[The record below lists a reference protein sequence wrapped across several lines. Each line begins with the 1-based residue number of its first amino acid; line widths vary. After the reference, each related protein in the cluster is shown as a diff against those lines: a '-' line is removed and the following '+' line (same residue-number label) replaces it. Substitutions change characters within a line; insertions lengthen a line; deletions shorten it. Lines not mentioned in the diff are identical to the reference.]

1 MKKKGFTLVELLAV
15 IAILA
20 ILVIIAL
27 PNVLK
32 MFRDAKVNTF
42 TSEVQNIMRSAES
55 KYVSSSIGNKEIK
68 CFDSSTNVLNL
79 DGRSN
84 ILYVVKFNDK
94 GKIIEVMARD
104 EANELIASSSSGI
117 QREDIGKKYKV
128 EAAKTSITDCKGN
141 QLIDGE
147 KPKTKYVESELNGAD
162 PVLGDKMIPIML
174 SDTGVATYAHEY
186 DEWYKYSSKKWANA
200 VILVDKPSNPNYKE
214 GDTIAESDIRAYFVW
229 IPKYSYRIFNI
240 GDYEGLESSQPTSQ
254 IREIEIEFGTRTT
267 GEVSGE
273 CITPMESGSSRA
285 SGATKD
291 CQVGDLMTHPAF
303 LSIPSNG
310 FWVGKFETGYNQ
322 NSDTTQPITDENIS
336 TWTTANAQVDE
347 QKSNN
352 IIVKPNVYSWRGAK
366 VYNLFMNAYNFNRNL
381 DSHMM
386 KNTEWGA
393 VVYLSHSKYGIEDE
407 VRINN
412 NSKYLT
418 GYAAKEEYAAG
429 SEIENTKWNTDTGYL
444 ASTTGNISGIYDMSG
459 GTYEYVASYIN
470 GKAGDSGMDDIIIN
484 EIYNKYL
491 DKYSNLITSD
501 RPYNSNKYRI
511 LGDVTGELGPFWSS
525 DGRYR
530 DAWYGALSDFVGPTY
545 PWFLRGGSYSYETFT
560 SHFLFSRDTGASRD
574 SRGSRLVLTPT
585 K

>member
-1 MKKKGFTLVELLAV
+1 MKDKKGFTLVELLAV

-42 TSEVQNIMRSAES
+42 TREVQNIIRSAED
-55 KYVSSSIGNKEIK
+55 KYVSSSIGNKEIR

-94 GKIIEVMARD
+94 GKIVEISARD

-128 EAAKTSITDCKGN
+128 EEAKTSITDCKGN

-174 SDTGVATYAHEY
+174 SDTGVVTYADEY
-186 DEWYKYSSKKWANA
+186 DEWYKYTSKKWANA
-200 VILVDKPSNPNYKE
+200 VILVDTPSKEYKE
-214 GDTIAESDIRAYFVW
+214 GDTILESDIRAYFVW

-240 GDYEGLESSQPTSQ
+240 GNYEGLESSQPESQ
-254 IREIEIEFGTRTT
+254 IKEIEIEFGTRTT
-267 GEVSGE
+267 SEVSGE

-285 SGATKD
+285 SVATKD
-291 CQVGDLMTHPAF
+291 CKVGDLMTHPAF

-336 TWTTANAQVDE
+336 TWIKENSEVDE
-347 QKSNN
+347 EKPNN
-352 IIVKPNVYSWRGAK
+352 IIIKPNVYSWRGAT
-366 VYNLFMNAYNFNRNL
+366 VYNLFMNAYNFNRSL

-393 VVYLSHSKYGIEDE
+393 VAYLSHSKYGIKDE

-412 NSKYLT
+412 NSNFLT
-418 GYAAKEEYAAG
+418 GYAA
-429 SEIENTKWNTDTGYL
+429 NTKDAITSTTENALWNTDTGKL
-444 ASTTGNISGIYDMSG
+444 ASTTGNITGVYDMSG
-459 GTYEYVASYIN
+459 GSWEYMASYRDGSDLN
-470 GKAGDSGMDDIIIN
+470 VSGMKNIVSN
-484 EIYNKYL
+484 ETYTKYL
-491 DKYSNLITSD
+491 DKYSSSSD
-501 RPYNSNKYRI
+501 KLTYKYRI
-511 LGDVTGELGPFWSS
+511 LGDATGEMGPFWS
-525 DGRYR
+525 DGSYKN
-530 DAWYGALSDFVGPTY
+530 AWYKDYSF
-545 PWFLRGGSYSYETFT
+545 FLDSSYSWIDRGGGHSDNVTAGQFRFARSTGDVYYSIT
-560 SHFLFSRDTGASRD
+560 SRI
-574 SRGSRLVLTPT
+574 VL
-585 K
+585 KN

>member
-32 MFRDAKVNTF
+32 LFREAKVNTF
-42 TSEVQNIMRSAES
+42 TREVQNIMRSAES
-55 KYVSSSIGNKEIK
+55 KYVSASIGNKAVN
-68 CFDSSTNVLNL
+68 CFDSSTNTLNL

-94 GKIIEVMARD
+94 GKIIEVSARD

-162 PVLGDKMIPIML
+162 PVLGDKMIPVML
-174 SDTGVATYAHEY
+174 SDTGVVTYAHEY

-200 VILVDKPSNPNYKE
+200 VILVDKPSNLNYKE
-214 GDTIAESDIRAYFVW
+214 GDIILESDIRAYFVW
-229 IPKYSYRIFNI
+229 IPKYSYRIFNL

-254 IREIEIEFGTRTT
+254 IKEIEIEFGTRTT

-273 CITPMESGSSRA
+273 CITPMESGLSRA

-310 FWVGKFETGYNQ
+310 FWVGKFDTGYNQ
-322 NSDTTQPITDENIS
+322 KADPSQPITDEDIA
-336 TWTTANAQVDE
+336 TWTTAKAQVTENYSANLED
-347 QKSNN
+347 K
-352 IIVKPNVYSWRGAK
+352 IIVKPTVYSWRNQTVAT
-366 VYNLFMNAYNFNRNL
+366 FFQSAYNFNRSL

-393 VVYLSHSKYGIEDE
+393 VAYLSHSKYGIQNE

-412 NSKYLT
+412 HSSYLT
-418 GYAAKEEYAAG
+418 GYAANEPNASG
-429 SEIENTKWNTDTGYL
+429 STTANTKWNTTNGHT
-444 ASTTGNISGIYDMSG
+444 ASTTGNITGVYDMSG
-459 GTYEYVASYIN
+459 GSWEYMAAYIEETAKN
-470 GKAGDSGMDDIIIN
+470 SGMDSIIVDN
-484 EIYNKYL
+484 TYNKYL
-491 DKYSNLITSD
+491 DKYSKSVTSNTA
-501 RPYNSNKYRI
+501 YKYRI
-511 LGDVTGELGPFWSS
+511 LGDSTGELGPFWSS
-525 DGRYR
+525 GGYYQST
-530 DAWYGALSDFVGPTY
+530 WYADNSGFVEPTG
-545 PWFLRGGSYSYETFT
+545 PWFARGGGCSYTTRAGQFYFNEN
-560 SHFLFSRDTGASRD
+560 TGDANSGF
-574 SRGSRLVLTPT
+574 GSRLVLKP
-585 K
+585 

>member
-32 MFRDAKVNTF
+32 MFREAKENTF
-42 TSEVQNIMRSAES
+42 TREVQNIMRSAES
-55 KYVSSSIGNKEIK
+55 KYVSASIGNKDVK

-94 GKIIEVMARD
+94 GKIIEVSARD
-104 EANELIASSSSGI
+104 EANELIANNSLGI

-128 EAAKTSITDCKGN
+128 SAAKTSITDCKGN

-147 KPKTKYVESELNGAD
+147 KPKTKYTESELNGAD
-162 PVLGDKMIPIML
+162 PVLGSGMIPIML
-174 SDTGVATYAHEY
+174 SDTGVVTYAHEY
-186 DEWYKYSSKKWANA
+186 DEWYKYTAKEWANA

-214 GDTIAESDIRAYFVW
+214 GDTILESDIRGYFVW
-229 IPKYSYRIFNI
+229 IPKYSYRLFDM
-240 GDYEGLESSQPTSQ
+240 GDYESLSSKPEKSSAQQ
-254 IREIEIEFGTRTT
+254 IEIEFGTRTT
-267 GEVSGE
+267 SEVEGE
-273 CITPMESGSSRA
+273 CITPMESGLSRA

-322 NSDTTQPITDENIS
+322 NGDPSQPITDENIA
-336 TWTTANAQVDE
+336 TWTTANAQVNSE
-347 QKSNN
+347 KPLN
-352 IIVKPNVYSWRGAK
+352 IIVKPTVYSWRNQTVAT
-366 VYNLFMNAYNFNRNL
+366 FFQSAYNFNRSL

-393 VVYLSHSKYGIEDE
+393 VAYLSHSKYGIQNE

-412 NSKYLT
+412 HSSYLT
-418 GYAAKEEYAAG
+418 GYAANEPNASG
-429 SEIENTKWNTDTGYL
+429 STTANTKWNTTNGHT
-444 ASTTGNISGIYDMSG
+444 ASTTGNITGVYDMSG
-459 GTYEYVASYIN
+459 GSWEYMAAYIEETA
-470 GKAGDSGMDDIIIN
+470 KSSGMDSIITN

-491 DKYSNLITSD
+491 DKYLKSSNETS
-501 RPYNSNKYRI
+501 YKYRI
-511 LGDVTGELGPFWSS
+511 LGDSTGELGPFWSS
-525 DGRYR
+525 SGYYQST
-530 DAWYGALSDFVGPTY
+530 WYADYSYFVEPSY
-545 PWFLRGGSYSYETFT
+545 PWFDRGGNYSNTTRAGQFDFYR
-560 SHFLFSRDTGASRD
+560 SSGGAYSNN
-574 SRGSRLVLTPT
+574 GSRLVLKP
-585 K
+585 